1 MGNRF
6 LISRI
11 NHHGR
16 IKAMVTACL
25 HRAPRSAF
33 SRGADGTVDCFAVAA
48 RRASDARV

>member
-16 IKAMVTACL
+16 IKTMVTACL
-25 HRAPRSAF
+25 CRATRATF
-33 SRGADGTVDCFAVAA
+33 SRGADGTVDCFALAA
-48 RRASDARV
+48 CRTSEAWV